1 MKLKL
6 GTILTMAEVR
16 HTDADVQNP
25 STQPSALLSRCPVF
39 VPCLGTPAFSAT
51 AKV

>member
-16 HTDADVQNP
+16 HTDADVQKPVNTAAATRGRTTP
-25 STQPSALLSRCPVF
+25 DAQRGSR
-39 VPCLGTPAFSAT
+39 
-51 AKV
+51 